1 MNPLFG
7 WRANNLFRGVVLGA
21 VMAVMLSTTPFLQ
34 RTLATP
40 QALGVRKIAKI
51 VVTGNKVLNA
61 DFIVATS
68 RHKVGDVCDSQTLL
82 EMKASIFGTGLFGF
96 GSDDSSVR
104 VSSQENTN
112 DGTCTV
118 LIDVDENPKI
128 ERVEITGSGPIP
140 VQEVDKMVTRTAVYS
155 LSQFQLDFANI
166 LDLYRKRGFVAEMGP
181 DPGPKLDDQSV
192 LVVPILVQRVTEIKL
207 LGNKKTKSKAILR
220 EMLTKEGSYFNF
232 ENLRKDQQKI
242 FNMGIFETV
251 EPVGA
256 PVGVGKIS
264 LAITLKE
271 KQSGQVSAG
280 LGFSNRQQLIGF
292 AQLAETNFRGMAE
305 TVSLRW
311 ETGGITGR
319 STIELGYIQPW
330 IDQKHTSLNL
340 QLYDKVFVRF
350 ANRLNDSAP
359 IGSNTTTQDNRYFEE
374 RIGGTVTVGRPFKD
388 NTYRADFSLRA
399 DTVKANPLAL
409 DSTNSEILQNV
420 QIASVGASFIH
431 DTRDLFLD
439 PVSGYYHSVA
449 LQIGHANINPI
460 TPSQLTAANQAAFGS
475 SFFVKTLIELRNYIP
490 LAGKR
495 KKLDESKTTLALRTQ
510 LGYSAG
516 KLPFSEQFFLGGP
529 ESLRGY
535 REDRAWGNK
544 SFLFS
549 AELRH
554 PLARSFTGV
563 LFMDMGSA
571 WGGNYSN
578 VAISGFSQAS
588 GFSPRFGFGVGVRV
602 RTPIAPIRI
611 DFGIGSEGGRTY
623 ISFGNIF

>member
-1 MNPLFG
+1 MKPLSK
-7 WRANNLFRGVVLGA
+7 WRIHSLLNGIALGFSLA
-21 VMAVMLSTTPFLQ
+21 F
-34 RTLATP
+34 LATAAPFATTALAAP
-40 QALGVRKIAKI
+40 QAGGVRKIAKI

-61 DFIVATS
+61 DFVIATS
-68 RHKVGDVCDSQTLL
+68 RHKVGDACDIQTLT
-82 EMKASIFGTGLFGF
+82 EMKSAIFATGLFGF

-104 VSSQENTN
+104 VSSQENVA

-140 VQEVDKMVTRTAVYS
+140 VQEIDKMVTRTAVYS

-166 LDLYRKRGFVAEMGP
+166 LDAYRKKGYVAEMGA

-192 LVVPILVQRVTEIKL
+192 LVVPILVQRVSEIKL

-220 EMLTKEGSYFNF
+220 EMLTKEGGYFNF

-242 FNMGIFETV
+242 FNMGLFETV

-264 LAITLKE
+264 LSITLKE

-280 LGFSNRQQLIGF
+280 IGFSNRQQLIGF

-319 STIELGYIQPW
+319 STLELGYIQPW

-340 QLYDKVFVRF
+340 QLYDKIFVRF

-359 IGSNTTTQDNRYFEE
+359 VGGVSTFQDNRYFEE
-374 RIGGTVTVGRPFKD
+374 RVGGTVTVGRPFKE
-388 NTYRADFSLRA
+388 NYRADLSLRA

-420 QIASVGASFIH
+420 KIASVGGSIAH

-439 PVSGYYHSVA
+439 PVSGYYHSASVQ
-449 LQIGHANINPI
+449 LGHADINPI
-460 TPSQLTAANQAAFGS
+460 AASQLTAANQAAFGT
-475 SFFVKTLIELRNYIP
+475 SFFAKTLIELRNYIP
-490 LAGKR
+490 LRGKR
-495 KKLDESKTTLALRTQ
+495 KKLDESKPTLALRTQ
-510 LGYSAG
+510 LGFSTG

-535 REDRAWGNK
+535 REDRLWGDK

-549 AELRH
+549 AELRQ

-563 LFMDMGSA
+563 LFMDAGSA
-571 WGGNYSN
+571 WGGNYSG
-578 VAISGFSQAS
+578 VAISGFSQTN
-588 GFSPRFGFGVGVRV
+588 GFSPRIGFGVGVRV

-611 DFGIGSEGGRTY
+611 DFGFGSEGGRTY

>member
-1 MNPLFG
+1 MNPLSG
-7 WRANNLFRGVVLGA
+7 WRVNNLLRGFALGSA
-21 VMAVMLSTTPFLQ
+21 MALMLTAAPLLKPTF
-34 RTLATP
+34 ATP
-40 QALGVRKIAKI
+40 QAMGVRKIAKI

-61 DFIVATS
+61 DFIIAAS
-68 RHKVGDVCDSQTLL
+68 RHKVGDACDSQTLL
-82 EMKASIFGTGLFGF
+82 EMKSAIFGTGLFGF

-104 VSSQENTN
+104 VSSQENTA

-166 LDLYRKRGFVAEMGP
+166 LDVYRKRGYVAEMGA

-192 LVVPILVQRVTEIKL
+192 LVVPIVVQRVTEIKL
-207 LGNKKTKSKAILR
+207 LGNKKTKSKAIFR
-220 EMLTKEGSYFNF
+220 EMLTKEGGYFNF
-232 ENLRKDQQKI
+232 DNLRKDQQKI
-242 FNMGIFETV
+242 FNMGLFETV

-264 LAITLKE
+264 LTITVKE

-292 AQLAETNFRGMAE
+292 AQLAETDFRGMAE

-330 IDQKHTSLNL
+330 LDPKHTSLNL
-340 QLYDKVFVRF
+340 QIYDKVFVRF
-350 ANRLNDSAP
+350 ANTLNNQAP
-359 IGSNTTTQDNRYFEE
+359 IGSTTNTQDNRYFEE
-374 RIGGTVTVGRPFKD
+374 RIGATMTVGRPFKQD
-388 NTYRADFSLRA
+388 YRADFSLRA
-399 DTVKANPLAL
+399 DNVKANPLSL
-409 DSTNSEILQNV
+409 DSTNSEILQSV
-420 QIASVGASFIH
+420 KIASLGGSIAH

-439 PVSGYYHSVA
+439 PVSGYYHSA
-449 LQIGHANINPI
+449 SLQMGHADIKPI
-460 TPSQLTAANQAAFGS
+460 DPSQLTAANASNFGS
-475 SFFVKTLIELRNYIP
+475 SFFAKTLIELRNYIP
-490 LAGKR
+490 VHGKR
-495 KKLDESKTTLALRTQ
+495 KKLDESKPTLAVRTQ
-510 LGYSAG
+510 VGYSVG
-516 KLPFSEQFFLGGP
+516 KIPFSEQFFLGGP

-535 REDRAWGNK
+535 REDRFWGTN

-549 AELRH
+549 AELRQ

-563 LFMDMGSA
+563 LFLDAGDA
-571 WGGNYSN
+571 WGGNYGG
-578 VAISGFSQAS
+578 VAISGFNQTN
-588 GFSPRFGFGVGVRV
+588 GFSPRIGVGVGVRV

-611 DFGIGSEGGRTY
+611 DFGFGSEGARTY